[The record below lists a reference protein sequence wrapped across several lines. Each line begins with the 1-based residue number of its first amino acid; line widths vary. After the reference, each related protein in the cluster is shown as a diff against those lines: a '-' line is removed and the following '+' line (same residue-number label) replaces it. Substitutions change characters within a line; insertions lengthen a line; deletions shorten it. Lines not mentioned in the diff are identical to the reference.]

1 HSTGQCYGITA
12 GLSGP
17 GALGEP
23 ADESDAGRFSQPID
37 VDAAKPADV
46 GAVAFRQ
53 PAIPGRAVGVAEP
66 DEGGCAGNDA
76 RSSSANHVALA
87 RRNRQPLEIGG
98 RSGRRTLPDRWAGD
112 DFSATSGEPCG

>member
-1 HSTGQCYGITA
+1 LSADFKSGTEGAGEESGGEVHERREIVCRPGRSSQSRTHSAGQCYGITA

-37 VDAAKPADV
+37 VGAAKPADVDAAKPADV

-66 DEGGCAGNDA
+66 DEGG
-76 RSSSANHVALA
+76 
-87 RRNRQPLEIGG
+87 
-98 RSGRRTLPDRWAGD
+98 
-112 DFSATSGEPCG
+112 